1 MSQADV
7 LWRRAGLGTALRP
20 GLDAA
25 GVRDFLVGYA
35 NEPDPLP
42 GPPPLPRIPPGVLP
56 TVLLLGESARWWI
69 GRMAVTQRPLEEW
82 LTLFWHRH
90 FATSAAKVFSPGL
103 MLAQNQTLRTQGGGR
118 FGDLLKA
125 LLRDPAMLIWLD
137 LQDNR
142 AGAPNENFAREL
154 LELFTVGRGEYSE
167 PDVKALARVLTG
179 WRLSLPGLQAQFDV
193 RRHDAGPAR
202 VLELTGELPADRV
215 LDYLAVH
222 PATARRLTGRLWEA
236 LAGEPLPPGS
246 EWPALWRRCHG
257 DVLTVVRAMLGS
269 PALLAAPG
277 RVQSPLELYV
287 AALRTLDVRDIGLA
301 QVHRLFALGEVPFLP
316 PSVKGWRQGL
326 EWIHPLGLLDRFALM
341 EDLVARASLES
352 FEGLAVERR
361 ADAVAERLRCW
372 PLAAATR
379 RELATH
385 AGSVRRLWTL
395 ALCAPDLQVA

>member
-1 MSQADV
+1 VSAAAV
-7 LWRRAGLGTALRP
+7 LWRRAGLGTVLRP
-20 GLDAA
+20 GLDAV

-35 NEPDPLP
+35 GQPDPLP

-56 TVLLLGESARWWI
+56 TLMLLAESARWWI
-69 GRMAVTQRPLEEW
+69 GRMAVTERPLEEW

-103 MLAQNQTLRTQGGGR
+103 MLAQNQTLRSHAGGR
-118 FGDLLKA
+118 FGELLKA

-154 LELFTVGRGEYSE
+154 LELFTVGRGAYSE
-167 PDVKALARVLTG
+167 TDVKELARVLTG
-179 WRLSLPGLQAQFDV
+179 WRLTLPGLGSRFDLA
-193 RRHDAGPAR
+193 RHDGGPAR
-202 VLELTGELPADRV
+202 VLQLSGQLEADHV
-215 LDYLAVH
+215 LEYLAVH
-222 PATARRLTGRLWEA
+222 PATAARVTGRLWEA
-236 LAGEPLPPGS
+236 LAGAPPPAGAP
-246 EWPALWRRCHG
+246 WAALWQRCHG

-269 PALLAAPG
+269 AALLERPG

-287 AALRTLDVRDIGLA
+287 AAMRALDVRTVSLA
-301 QVHRLFALGEVPFLP
+301 QVRRLFALGEVPFLP

-326 EWIHPLGLLDRFALM
+326 EWIHPLGMLDRFALV
-341 EDLVARASLES
+341 EDLVARARLDG
-352 FEGLAVERR
+352 FEAIAVERR
-361 ADAVAERLRCW
+361 ADAVATRLACW
-372 PLAAATR
+372 PLAPATR